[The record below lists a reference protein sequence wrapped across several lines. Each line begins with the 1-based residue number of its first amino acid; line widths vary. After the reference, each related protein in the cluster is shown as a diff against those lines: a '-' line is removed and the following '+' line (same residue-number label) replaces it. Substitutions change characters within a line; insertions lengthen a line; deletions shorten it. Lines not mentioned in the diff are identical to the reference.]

1 MFIFFIGDFIMKP
14 TTNLRHFKNVLRPA
28 GAVPLCLAILF
39 ASCATKPDVY
49 KKIDGAVGAADFDT
63 AIAEIEAAEAVPKGK
78 NKPKNAVYGEKN
90 TILQSLDK
98 GILEHYAGRYEASY
112 NDLIEAERKIEDAYT
127 KSVSQDIASY
137 VENDNV
143 KDYAGEDYEDVY
155 VNIFNALNAYRL
167 DNGQALALVND
178 LTAQGGE
185 LQVLAD
191 KYSQDASK
199 VKEFLQ
205 NSLKVAGTAFSL
217 GTVDWPDS
225 ADVTFTNSALAR
237 YLAAVF
243 SLADGNKDTAR
254 YNLFEL
260 QNAYQTPVYAGL
272 KVPAPLAVTGERGS
286 EAGPLLDIPSD
297 KGQLNVLAFAGLSPV
312 KVEKVETIA
321 LPFLQNIRLKTAS
334 VKIPYLQERPSAISS
349 VSVSVQGGSSFELE
363 LLEDLGAVLT
373 DTFKGH
379 LSSVYLKTFT
389 RVLAKYIV
397 ADVAA
402 AESVKAAKNKGTP
415 ALIADA
421 AGDGIAI
428 AAEKAVEASEA
439 ADTRSARYLPAKAYI
454 GALNLDPGAY
464 TITVNYNGGTS
475 STHKVEIK
483 PGAISL
489 VETVCLK

>member
-1 MFIFFIGDFIMKP
+1 VKP
-14 TTNLRHFKNVLRPA
+14 AANARQLKNILKSA
-28 GAVPLCLAILF
+28 GAVPFCLAILF

-49 KKIDGAVGAADFDT
+49 KKIDGAVSAADFDR

-78 NKPKNAVYGEKN
+78 KKPKNAVYGEKN
-90 TILQSLDK
+90 TILLSLDK
-98 GILEHYAGRYEASY
+98 GMLEHYAGRYEASY

-127 KSVSQDIASY
+127 KSVSQDITSY
-137 VENDNV
+137 IANDNV

-155 VNIFNALNAYRL
+155 VNIFNSLNAYRL
-167 DNGQALALVND
+167 DNGQALALIND

-191 KYSQDASK
+191 KYSTDASK
-199 VKEFLQ
+199 AKEFLQ
-205 NSLKVAGTAFSL
+205 NSFKIAGTAFSL

-225 ADVTFTNSALAR
+225 VDVTFTNSALAR

-272 KVPAPLAVTGERGS
+272 KVPTPLAVTGERGS
-286 EAGPLLDIPSD
+286 EAGPLLDIPSG

-312 KVEKVETIA
+312 KVEKTEIIA
-321 LPFLQNIRLKTAS
+321 FPFLQTLSLRTAEI
-334 VKIPYLQERPSAISS
+334 KIPRLQERASAISA
-349 VSVSVQGGSSFELE
+349 VSVSVRGGSSFELE
-363 LLEDLGAVLT
+363 PLEDLGAILK
-373 DTFKGH
+373 DTFNGH
-379 LSSVYLKTFT
+379 QSSVYQKTYA
-389 RVLAKYIV
+389 RVLAKYTA
-397 ADVAA
+397 ADISATKAVQ
-402 AESVKAAKNKGTP
+402 AAKENGTSPGMAEVAGLVIALAAKKG
-415 ALIADA
+415 LDA
-421 AGDGIAI
+421 T
-428 AAEKAVEASEA
+428 EA

-454 GALNLDPGAY
+454 GAVNLAPGVY
-464 TITVNYNGGTS
+464 TITVDYNGGTV
-475 STHKVEIK
+475 STYTVEIK